1 MIKPGEEWGTPTTAA
16 PDFEVQGDDA
26 ELARVAARAPGA
38 LIRFRPAPGSDLARA
53 VGIQTAGDAGVEVRL
68 DALRAGEYGLACNMV
83 VLGVAPDRIRRWSRR
98 VGVRVTVDGMAW
110 FAGRATTV
118 VVATGEFH
126 HGLDLVP
133 RGHPGDG
140 RVEVQVYALA
150 PAERAGMRVRLAAG
164 THLPHPRIAQRT
176 GRRIDVHWAGPV
188 ASGRRIELDGRSRG
202 RTDHVTVEVVDG
214 AYRMLV

>member
-1 MIKPGEEWGTPTTAA
+1 MIKPGEEWGRPTAAA
-16 PDFEVQGDDA
+16 PDFEVRGDDA

-38 LIRFRPAPGSDLARA
+38 LIRFRPTPGSDLARA
-53 VGIQTAGDAGVEVRL
+53 VGIQWAGGSGVEVRL

-83 VLGVAPDRIRRWSRR
+83 VLGAAPDRLRRWSRR
-98 VGVRVTVDGMAW
+98 VGVTVTVDGRAW

-150 PAERAGMRVRLAAG
+150 PGERAGMRARLAAG
-164 THLPHPRIAQRT
+164 THVPHPRIAQRT
-176 GRRIDVHWAGPV
+176 GRRIDVRWSGAAG
-188 ASGRRIELDGRSRG
+188 SRRRIELDGRSRG
-202 RTDHVTVEVVDG
+202 RTDHVTVEVVGG

>member
-1 MIKPGEEWGTPTTAA
+1 MPTTAA

-26 ELARVAARAPGA
+26 ELARAAARAPGA
-38 LIRFRPAPGSDLARA
+38 LIRFRPTPGSDLARA

-83 VLGVAPDRIRRWSRR
+83 VLGVAPDRARRFSRR
-98 VGVRVTVDGMAW
+98 TAVVVTVNGVEW
-110 FAGRATTV
+110 FAGPATTV
-118 VVATGEFH
+118 VVANGEFRN
-126 HGLDLVP
+126 GLDLVP

-140 RVEVQVYALA
+140 RLEVQVYALA
-150 PAERAGMRVRLAAG
+150 PGERAGMRARLAAG

-176 GRRIDVHWAGPV
+176 GRKIDVRWRDG
-188 ASGRRIELDGRSRG
+188 SRRPIELDGRSRG
-202 RTDHVTVEVVDG
+202 RTERVTVEVVAG